1 MAPFNHKHG
10 KRYRSSGLHLVPPL
24 EAVQR
29 PATWRRL
36 LRALELEPEDL
47 FAIPLCLIVGLGS
60 FMYSL
65 ASCGLFSTMAG
76 VQVAHGG
83 ANDLGTVVA
92 WLSLPAAAVRQWF
105 S

>member
-10 KRYRSSGLHLVPPL
+10 KRYRSTGLHLVPAL

-29 PATWRRL
+29 PATWRRF

-47 FAIPLCLIVGLGS
+47 FAIPLCLIVGFGS
-60 FMYSL
+60 FIYSL
-65 ASCGLFSTMAG
+65 ASCGLFSTLAG
-76 VQVAHGG
+76 VQMANGG
-83 ANDLGTVVA
+83 TNDLSTVVA